1 MVFLVVAFAHGHWLI
16 EDEFPLHASQLADMK
31 LDIETSGKGNITWA
45 IGLGPKGLNFLSACK
60 SIQREEGSS
69 KGKYGQNIVREQCF
83 GWGSDDFFQS
93 C

>member
-1 MVFLVVAFAHGHWLI
+1 MVFLVVTFAHGHWLI

-31 LDIETSGKGNITWA
+31 LVGNITWA

-69 KGKYGQNIVREQCF
+69 KGKCGQNIVREQYF
-83 GWGSDDFFQS
+83 GEVIS
-93 C
+93 CQVVRWHLC